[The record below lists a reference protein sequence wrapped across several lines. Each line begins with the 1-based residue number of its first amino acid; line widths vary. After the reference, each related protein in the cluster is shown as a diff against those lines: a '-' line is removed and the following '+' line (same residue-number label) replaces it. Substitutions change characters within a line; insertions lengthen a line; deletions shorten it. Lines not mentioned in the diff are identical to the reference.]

1 MRCVSPD
8 ACYEVKVTME
18 SADSDVTTGAD
29 PGTPLQA
36 PVGNANAVESLTLLV
51 PSKSFT
57 EPIPVE
63 YRCRL

>member
-1 MRCVSPD
+1 
-8 ACYEVKVTME
+8 ME